1 VFSLPY
7 EALVGGATGFTAEQ
21 FIQVNG
27 FTNEFYGWGGEDD
40 DLEKRSVDFPNI
52 LLQYLSFRYT
62 CVCLF
67 QFYNVYR
74 MFNCLLLLTMLFLLL
89 ALLYGDVGYARRM

>member
-1 VFSLPY
+1 MFSLPY

-40 DLEKRSVDFPNI
+40 DLEKRSVDFLNI
-52 LLQYLSFRYT
+52 LLQYLSFPY
-62 CVCLF
+62 VCGCF
-67 QFYNVYR
+67 NFT
-74 MFNCLLLLTMLFLLL
+74 MFIGCLLH
-89 ALLYGDVGYARRM
+89 ALLYADVGYARRM